1 MDDAVQWG
9 YNQASS
15 LTGSQLMYPTRVF
28 ILASR
33 PLFAQG
39 VESLLSGQPGIHV
52 IGVATVDPDVF
63 VRVQAAAPDV
73 VIVEA
78 EGGEQSFLVAQ
89 ILASNPSARV
99 VGLSLDDNRIHTYY
113 QQMKQGRRVEDLLEA
128 ICEPVDWHGL
138 SPEALHLFVL
148 YQGSYGQRILD
159 NIERSAPETW
169 TVVTWHVPTDLPS
182 VADSPT
188 TVPSPALSMVLPD
201 HLPASDL
208 VLSLGE
214 SEGAAQLLPDVV
226 ERTGARS
233 VIAPVDDTAWLSD
246 SLVRQLRA
254 QLAEMGVTAVFPKPF
269 CSLAGPEIDNR
280 GRAMALDDPWIAE
293 FARYFGCPVFR
304 IECNDQWVITV
315 DVKRDAPCGCAR
327 AVADQLIGMDVQKSV
342 IQAGL
347 LHRQYP
353 CMAMAQADPYLEVSL
368 LQISGDLMR
377 AAVEVEV
384 RPCLPQGA
392 YVPSQ
397 QQDETR

>member
-1 MDDAVQWG
+1 
-9 YNQASS
+9 
-15 LTGSQLMYPTRVF
+15 MYPIRVF

-39 VESLLSGQPGIHV
+39 VESLLSGQPGIQV

-89 ILASNPSARV
+89 ILASNPAARV

-128 ICEPVDWHGL
+128 IREPVDWHGL

-148 YQGSYGQRILD
+148 HQGGYGQRILE

-169 TVVTWHVPTDLPS
+169 TIAAWHAPNNLPL
-182 VADSPT
+182 VADNPAA
-188 TVPSPALSMVLPD
+188 VPSPALSTVLPD

-214 SEGAAQLLPDVV
+214 SEEVARLLPDVV

-233 VIAPVDDTAWLSD
+233 VIAPVDDAAWLPD
-246 SLVRQLRA
+246 VLVLRLRVW
-254 QLAEMGVTAVFPKPF
+254 LAEMGVTAVFPKPF
-269 CSLAGPEIDNR
+269 CSLTSPGPNSR
-280 GRAMALDDPWIAE
+280 GQVMALDDPWIGE
-293 FARYFGCPVFR
+293 FARHFGCPVFR
-304 IECNDQWVITV
+304 IECNDQWVIAV
-315 DVKRDAPCGCAR
+315 DVERDAPCGCAR
-327 AVADQLIGMDVQKSV
+327 AVADQLIGTDVQKAV
-342 IQAGL
+342 VQAGL
-347 LHRQYP
+347 FHRQYP
-353 CMAMAQADPYLEVSL
+353 CMAMARVDPHLEVSL
-368 LQISGDLMR
+368 LQIAGDLMR

-384 RPCLPQGA
+384 RPCLPHGT
-392 YVPSQ
+392 YLLSQ
-397 QQDETR
+397 QQDERR

>member
-1 MDDAVQWG
+1 
-9 YNQASS
+9 
-15 LTGSQLMYPTRVF
+15 MYPTRVF

-39 VESLLSGQPGIHV
+39 VESLLSGQPGIKV

-63 VRVQAAAPDV
+63 MRIQAAAPDV

-78 EGGEQSFLVAQ
+78 EGGEQSLLVAQ
-89 ILASNPSARV
+89 VLASNPTARV

-128 ICEPVDWHGL
+128 IREPVDWHGL

-148 YQGSYGQRILD
+148 YQGDYGQRILN

-169 TVVTWHVPTDLPS
+169 AIAAWHAPCDLPS
-182 VADSPT
+182 VADDPVAFSR
-188 TVPSPALSMVLPD
+188 AFPD
-201 HLPASDL
+201 HTPVSDL
-208 VLSLGE
+208 VLCLAE
-214 SEGAAQLLPDVV
+214 SEEVAQLLPEVV

-233 VIAPVDDTAWLSD
+233 AIAPVDDVAWLPD
-246 SLVRQLRA
+246 VLALQLRA

-269 CSLAGPEIDNR
+269 CSLTERRLNTHQQM
-280 GRAMALDDPWIAE
+280 MALDDPWIGE
-293 FARYFGCPVFR
+293 FARHFGCPTFR
-304 IECNDQWVITV
+304 IECNDQWVIAV
-315 DVKRDAPCGCAR
+315 DVERDAPCGCAR
-327 AVADQLIGMDVQKSV
+327 AVADQLVGTDVQESV
-342 IQAGL
+342 VQAGL
-347 LHRQYP
+347 FHRQYP
-353 CMAMAQADPYLEVSL
+353 CMAMARVDPHLGWSL

-392 YVPSQ
+392 YLLSQ
-397 QQDETR
+397 QQDEMR